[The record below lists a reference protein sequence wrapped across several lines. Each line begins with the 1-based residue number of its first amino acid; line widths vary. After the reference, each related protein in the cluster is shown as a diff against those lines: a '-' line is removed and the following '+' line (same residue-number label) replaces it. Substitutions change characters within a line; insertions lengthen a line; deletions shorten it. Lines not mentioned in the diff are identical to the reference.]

1 MIIIKVKYMEKKIK
15 FSVIK
20 VKKKISQNSKK

>member
-15 FSVIK
+15 FPMIK